1 MFGPYLLLQ
10 TLGEGEF
17 AKVKLGMHAQTG
29 EEVAIKLIRRQSVDN
44 TPRINKIGREIS
56 VLRTIRHPNIIAL
69 FDVIETE
76 RYIGI
81 VIEYASGGE
90 LFDHILANRYLKERD
105 ACRLFAQLMSGVHY
119 LHSKKIVHRDLK
131 LENLLLDRNR
141 NVIITDFGFANQFD
155 SSSRDLMSTSCGSP
169 CYAAPELVICDGMY
183 VGSGVDI
190 WSCGV
195 ILYAMLAGYL
205 PFDDDPSNP
214 DGDNINQLYNYIL
227 ATTLVFPDY
236 ISADARDLLRMM
248 LVPDPTKRCNMTRI
262 MAHRWL
268 RPYASTFQYSIEDLE
283 AQAMARL
290 NGTIWVPPRH
300 TIPTDTRQTH
310 HYPAVIDSTPNRV
323 GPPPPSAD
331 IVAHRRHTIVVEP
344 VPDTAPGWDC
354 RQVSTR
360 VDGDGEVPVA
370 DTSMDICE
378 EDLAREMDIVHNN
391 HHQDSL
397 QQQHSMQGAQTEPM
411 PDMMMDTKPEPM
423 HREANNQ
430 GHERN
435 PSAAQAAPYEN
446 AERLSD
452 AQERE
457 KAAREAA
464 PPLNQQVRGHGEGRS
479 EIQAGTVESERPK
492 TPVDQHMPT
501 IPGSPNTSVI
511 ESPPSV
517 SRRSG
522 VNPHRARPT
531 TIHGEPMPHSHPVS
545 PTAYYGHPPMPNLYS
560 FQPPVPQIPLQVL
573 QEPTPNMHHQS
584 YFQQSSPS
592 LFPEQQPAAFGQGF
606 THARSQSIT
615 RPQAVPRPRRQSVKV
630 PQSSSPPTIP
640 SRRDSL
646 SSSQP
651 FRFPPTQESLH
662 NSQRSGLHG
671 ENMQQIQEHVQLQP
685 PSQAIVEEQKEDQEQ
700 SQEQE
705 QEQEQSQLNG
715 QTQVQTV
722 IQTPASTP
730 SAPVDHA
737 RQSTHRNNAHVKT
750 HRKGPSSSGRLLGFL
765 GGLSKKQG
773 VQSRHV
779 PLTHDSSLAEID
791 HYTPP
796 HSQSNQQQDQ
806 QQQGTPPQFLSTVPV
821 LEKRT
826 TSYSSTS
833 TSRQLQPHQRVIQAS
848 AAYDTQISG
857 QSQRGKRR
865 KTLSLV
871 AGSGER
877 PPHHQQQQ
885 MQLQSLH
892 HPIIMRP
899 QLPIAEGVSF
909 LPSMSTTDHTG
920 QHASSGPAQRFM
932 GWLRRKSIVKSAS
945 ERPHFDAIE
954 DVRANGAAVTPSSNT
969 ATALNNGNGGDGS
982 TSADD
987 SESNPSSST
996 HGMPQTPPNVHGA
1009 TAATGT
1015 TGVNV
1020 SNGLVISPQQ
1030 ALEEGRDPT
1039 LEALIQAL
1047 PPNWTD
1053 TKLKAHSGAVE
1064 LSSLSS
1070 RHPAEIMF
1078 DIKKVVLRLGMEI
1091 RTDSD
1096 FKIKCVRKKRK
1107 PSATA
1112 ASATGTASGS
1122 TVNGGG
1128 LSVKSMLQGHGL
1140 HRQHIGG
1147 GTTAAPDDTVSVLS
1161 SNLSLDR
1168 EAWISTKSVFGGGP
1182 MSGMPAPGPASTA
1195 GSTATTNSKKKNGI
1209 RTLLWRHSTSTNLTP
1224 IAQPLPPNNTFSTF
1238 SSGLQY
1244 PSPPSSGNSNTA
1256 SPRQLSQIMNGSNLG
1271 LASPPNSGH
1280 GSGFGHVSTAA
1291 GTDTGSVSDSAATVI
1306 SQSLE
1311 KGKAIAE
1318 ESLAVARKPEEDIYG
1333 QQRLRPQTMYH
1344 SGSGARDSIMGTAST
1359 TTVGATTVSSDG
1371 IQHHQRQSSD
1381 GSSGHTPASA
1391 TVMPF
1396 TLPTEPLYG
1405 EEVID
1410 SGEEIRFSIELCRIK
1425 NLHGL
1430 YSVDIRRMK
1439 GNLWAYKFL
1448 YHAVLD
1454 TLDLQGKGGYLTG
1467 HQQQMQNQL
1476 PGAEYPLAV
1485 ADQ

>member
-1 MFGPYLLLQ
+1 M
-10 TLGEGEF
+10 
-17 AKVKLGMHAQTG
+17 A
-29 EEVAIKLIRRQSVDN
+29 
-44 TPRINKIGREIS
+44 
-56 VLRTIRHPNIIAL
+56 
-69 FDVIETE
+69 
-76 RYIGI
+76 
-81 VIEYASGGE
+81 GGE
-90 LFDHILANRYLKERD
+90 LFDHILANRYLRERD

-155 SSSRDLMSTSCGSP
+155 SSTRDLMSTSCGSP

-268 RPYASTFQYSIEDLE
+268 RPYASTFQYSVEDLE

-290 NGTIWVPPRH
+290 SGTSWVPPRH
-300 TIPTDTRQTH
+300 TAPTDTRQMH
-310 HYPAVIDSTPNRV
+310 QYPAAIESTPNRV

-331 IVAHRRHTIVVEP
+331 VVSHRRHTIVVEP
-344 VPDTAPGWDC
+344 VPDTAPAWDC
-354 RQVSTR
+354 RQISTR
-360 VDGDGEVPVA
+360 IDGDGEVPVA
-370 DTSMDICE
+370 DTSMDICD

-391 HHQDSL
+391 HHQGSL
-397 QQQHSMQGAQTEPM
+397 QQQHSMQGAQMETM
-411 PDMMMDTKPEPM
+411 SDIMMDTKPEPM
-423 HREANNQ
+423 HREVNNQ
-430 GHERN
+430 RHESI
-435 PSAAQAAPYEN
+435 PSTAQTAPHEN

-452 AQERE
+452 VQERE
-457 KAAREAA
+457 RATKEAV
-464 PPLNQQVRGHGEGRS
+464 PSPLNQRVRGHGEGKN
-479 EIQAGTVESERPK
+479 ELQTGTVENEWPK
-492 TPVDQHMPT
+492 TPVNQHMPT
-501 IPGSPNTSVI
+501 IPGSPNSSIT

-531 TIHGEPMPHSHPVS
+531 TIHGEPMPHSHPVP
-545 PTAYYGHPPMPNLYS
+545 PTAYYGQPPMPSLYS
-560 FQPPVPQIPLQVL
+560 FQPPVPQIPLQAS
-573 QEPTPNMHHQS
+573 QDPTPNMYHQS
-584 YFQQSSPS
+584 HFQQSSPS
-592 LFPEQQPAAFGQGF
+592 LLPEQQPTVFSQGF
-606 THARSQSIT
+606 THVRSQSTT
-615 RPQAVPRPRRQSVKV
+615 RPQAVPRPRRQSAKV
-630 PQSSSPPTIP
+630 PQGSPPPIIP

-646 SSSQP
+646 GANQP

-662 NSQRSGLHG
+662 NSQHSGLHG
-671 ENMQQIQEHVQLQP
+671 ENMQKIQEHVQLQSP
-685 PSQAIVEEQKEDQEQ
+685 PQATVKEQEEDQEQ
-700 SQEQE
+700 RE
-705 QEQEQSQLNG
+705 EQEQSQPNA
-715 QTQVQTV
+715 QAQIQTV
-722 IQTPASTP
+722 AQAPASTP
-730 SAPVDHA
+730 SAPADHA
-737 RQSTHRNNAHVKT
+737 RQSTHRNSAHAKT

-773 VQSRHV
+773 VHSRHA
-779 PLTHDSSLAEID
+779 PPMHDTSLAEID
-791 HYTPP
+791 HYTPS
-796 HSQSNQQQDQ
+796 HSQSNRQQDQ
-806 QQQGTPPQFLSTVPV
+806 QQDTPPQLLSTTPM
-821 LEKRT
+821 LEKRS

-833 TSRQLQPHQRVIQAS
+833 ASRQLQPHQRVIQAA
-848 AAYDTQISG
+848 AAYDTHISG

-899 QLPIAEGVSF
+899 QFPIAEDGLF
-909 LPSMSTTDHTG
+909 LPPMNTTDHPG
-920 QHASSGPAQRFM
+920 QHVSSGPAQRFM
-932 GWLRRKSIVKSAS
+932 GWLRRKSIVKHTS
-945 ERPHFDAIE
+945 ERPHFDAME
-954 DVRANGAAVTPSSNT
+954 DVRTNGAAATPAANT
-969 ATALNNGNGGDGS
+969 TAALNNGNGGDGS
-982 TSADD
+982 TTTDD
-987 SESNPSSST
+987 SESNPGSST
-996 HGMPQTPPNVHGA
+996 HGMFQTPPIVNGVPV
-1009 TAATGT
+1009 ATGT
-1015 TGVNV
+1015 IGINA
-1020 SNGLVISPQQ
+1020 SSSLVISPQQ
-1030 ALEEGRDPT
+1030 ALEEGRDPS
-1039 LEALIQAL
+1039 LEALILAL

-1096 FKIKCVRKKRK
+1096 FKIKCVRRKRK
-1107 PSATA
+1107 PSATNA
-1112 ASATGTASGS
+1112 ASGS
-1122 TVNGGG
+1122 TAYGGG

-1140 HRQHIGG
+1140 HRQQIGG
-1147 GTTAAPDDTVSVLS
+1147 GTTAAPDDTASVMS

-1168 EAWISTKSVFGGGP
+1168 EAWISTKGIFGGN
-1182 MSGMPAPGPASTA
+1182 SLAGMPAPGPASTA
-1195 GSTATTNSKKKNGI
+1195 GSTTTTNSKKKNGI
-1209 RTLLWRHSTSTNLTP
+1209 RTLLWRHSTSTNLIPT
-1224 IAQPLPPNNTFSTF
+1224 AQPLPPSNTFSTL

-1244 PSPPSSGNSNTA
+1244 PSPPNSGNSNTA
-1256 SPRQLSQIMNGSNLG
+1256 SSRQLSQIMNGSNLG

-1280 GSGFGHVSTAA
+1280 GPGYGNGHGPGFGYVNTAA
-1291 GTDTGSVSDSAATVI
+1291 GADTGPAADSVATVV
-1306 SQSLE
+1306 SQGSE
-1311 KGKAIAE
+1311 KGKAVAE
-1318 ESLAVARKPEEDIYG
+1318 ESLAVARKPEENIYG
-1333 QQRLRPQTMYH
+1333 QQGQRQQDMHH
-1344 SGSGARDSIMGTAST
+1344 SGSGARDPTMGTAST
-1359 TTVGATTVSSDG
+1359 TTIGAATVSSDG
-1371 IQHHQRQSSD
+1371 LQHHQRQSSD
-1381 GSSGHTPASA
+1381 GSSGHTPTSA
-1391 TVMPF
+1391 TIMPF
-1396 TLPTEPLYG
+1396 TLPAEPLYG

-1467 HQQQMQNQL
+1467 HQQQIQNQL
-1476 PGAEYPLAV
+1476 PGAEYSLAV
-1485 ADQ
+1485 AVE